1 MMLYVAVMLAYEY
14 EKHLL
19 SSEQNGLCASKHDH
33 FSTYSSL
40 LNKKHSFSYKILPCW
55 MHFCSVQNN
64 LLYQDLFCW
73 LLMWCRTGSAWLD
86 MKIYTLY
93 VISWSA
99 VINLKVPFWSHKS
112 TSVIWK
118 NKTKD
123 NKQTKTNQT
132 KPNMF
137 MKSWCHCFS
146 VNVREANIFIL
157 LSNNKECRK
166 MGPEKSTH
174 QLDTK
179 MSAAAM
185 SSTPL

>member
-1 MMLYVAVMLAYEY
+1 MMLYVAVTLAYEY

-93 VISWSA
+93 IISWSA
-99 VINLKVPFWSHKS
+99 VINLKVPFWSHTS
-112 TSVIWK
+112 TSVNW
-118 NKTKD
+118 KTKQKTI
-123 NKQTKTNQT
+123 NKQKPNKQNQT
-132 KPNMF
+132 CLRSLGATASLLMSEKPIF
-137 MKSWCHCFS
+137 LFYFQITKS
-146 VNVREANIFIL
+146 V
-157 LSNNKECRK
+157 
-166 MGPEKSTH
+166 EKWGLRNQPTS
-174 QLDTK
+174 
-179 MSAAAM
+179 
-185 SSTPL
+185 